1 MITISSFFY
10 PLSLLFCF
18 LFHPFSLL
26 KQFLNIKLKKGFLKK
41 DNAISIFIKERM
53 YYIKL

>member
-26 KQFLNIKLKKGFLKK
+26 KPFLNIKFKKRFKK
-41 DNAISIFIKERM
+41 DNTVSIFIKERM